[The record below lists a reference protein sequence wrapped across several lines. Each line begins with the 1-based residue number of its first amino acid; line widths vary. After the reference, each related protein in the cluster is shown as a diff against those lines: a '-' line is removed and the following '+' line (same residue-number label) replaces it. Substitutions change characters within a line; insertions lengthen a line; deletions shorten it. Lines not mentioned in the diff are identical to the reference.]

1 MKIKKTK
8 HGYVGMLRVGARC
21 CMTSGKTS
29 GEVINKLFKLM
40 EG

>member
-1 MKIKKTK
+1 MIIRKTE
-8 HGYVGMLRVGARC
+8 HGYVGILRVGSKFYMA
-21 CMTSGKTS
+21 SGKTS